1 MEGEAFWEAVAQ
13 FLSSIT
19 SDLFYTRSFPSNTKS
34 NNLTVKNTFDF
45 RGFGYL
51 ENQLHTP
58 KIKTSIEKH
67 EFLPLKAK
75 YVSESKGFNPLFS
88 MRVK

>member
-1 MEGEAFWEAVAQ
+1 MVRFANAFCYG
-13 FLSSIT
+13 
-19 SDLFYTRSFPSNTKS
+19 SDGLN
-34 NNLTVKNTFDF
+34 TVKNTFDF